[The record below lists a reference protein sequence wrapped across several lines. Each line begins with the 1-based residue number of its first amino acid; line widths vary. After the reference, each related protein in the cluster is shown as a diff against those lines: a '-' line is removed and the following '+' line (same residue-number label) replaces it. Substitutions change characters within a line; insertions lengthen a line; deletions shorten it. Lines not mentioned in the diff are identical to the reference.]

1 MPENLRPYKKTFPLL
16 GRRVMVDSSSVVIGN
31 VGLADDVSVWP
42 LVTIRG
48 DVNRI
53 TIGKRSN
60 VQDGSILHVTH
71 KSASNPEGYPLILGE
86 DVTVG
91 HKAILHG
98 CKVGSRVLIGMGSI
112 LLDGVTV
119 ENDVMIGAGTLVPSG
134 KHLVS
139 GYLYIGSPARQSRPL
154 SKEEI
159 NHLLYSSSNYVEWK
173 NDYLAQESQNHP

>member
-16 GRRVMVDSSSVVIGN
+16 GQRVMVDSSSVVIGN

-98 CKVGSRVLIGMGSI
+98 
-112 LLDGVTV
+112 
-119 ENDVMIGAGTLVPSG
+119 
-134 KHLVS
+134 
-139 GYLYIGSPARQSRPL
+139 
-154 SKEEI
+154 
-159 NHLLYSSSNYVEWK
+159 
-173 NDYLAQESQNHP
+173 